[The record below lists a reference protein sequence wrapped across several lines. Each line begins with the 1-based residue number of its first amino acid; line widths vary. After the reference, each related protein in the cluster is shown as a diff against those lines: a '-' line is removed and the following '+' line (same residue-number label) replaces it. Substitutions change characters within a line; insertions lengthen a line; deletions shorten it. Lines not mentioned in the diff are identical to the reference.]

1 MDSATK
7 PPQSHALVIGG
18 SMGGLLAA
26 RVLAE
31 RFERVTVLDRD
42 TFPDVPEHR
51 SGVPQSRHAHG
62 ILVRGQQIIAE
73 FFPGIMQDLHEA
85 GATTQGSLAI
95 VSPAGKL
102 PLYEMD
108 FDGAWV
114 SRTLLEHHVRERLRA
129 VHNVRII
136 SQVEVTDLIATPDK
150 RRVTGVNVR
159 RRNDHQTLE
168 QHHADL
174 VVDLSGRT
182 SKAPEWLAALGY
194 DVPPEE
200 TINSGLG
207 YASRFY
213 KKPYDFPAEWAGLLI
228 NGQPP
233 HNPRAGLILPVE
245 HDTWHVTVGGFAGH
259 YPPTDEV
266 GFLGWA
272 EALPDPSLYEAIRV
286 AQPLTPIRGYRTPT
300 NRLRRFEALSR
311 RPAGFVVMGDAVCAF
326 NPIYGQGITTR
337 ASEALAL
344 RGVLQRTPDVTSER
358 FARRVQRAVAKVVAA
373 PWMIATGEDLRWPG
387 VELNGAKAGLGTR
400 FIHRYSDLFLK
411 QALHDEVLST
421 TYQRMINMLE
431 PPAAL
436 MKPSSVLRVLTG
448 TLRRKAASP
457 GSALSAEAVRKLR
470 ARRTWSL
477 ELEKSA

>member
-1 MDSATK
+1 MDTATK
-7 PPQSHALVIGG
+7 TDRNHAIVIGG

-31 RFERVTVLDRD
+31 RFGQVTVLDRD
-42 TFPDVPEHR
+42 VFPDVPEHR
-51 SGVPQSRHAHG
+51 NGVPQSRHAHG
-62 ILVRGQQIIAE
+62 ILVRGQQIVAE
-73 FFPGIMQDLHEA
+73 LFPGIMQDLREA

-108 FDGAWV
+108 IDGAWV
-114 SRTLLEHHVRERLRA
+114 SRVLLEHHVRERLKA

-136 SQVEVTDLIATPDK
+136 SQVEVTELIATPDK
-150 RRVTGVNVR
+150 RRVTGVWLR
-159 RRNDHQTLE
+159 HRNAKDEPE
-168 QHHADL
+168 QQHADL

-182 SKAPEWLAALGY
+182 SKAPEWLEALGFER
-194 DVPPEE
+194 PPEE

-213 KKPYDFPAEWAGLLI
+213 KKPENFPAEWAGLLV

-245 HDTWHVTVGGFAGH
+245 HDTWHVTVAGFAGNH
-259 YPPTDEV
+259 PPTDEA
-266 GFLGWA
+266 GFMAWA
-272 EALPDPSLYEAIRV
+272 EALPDPSLFEAIRV
-286 AQPLTPIRGYRTPT
+286 AEPLTPIRGYRTPT
-300 NRLRRFEALSR
+300 NRLRRFEALSS

-326 NPIYGQGITTR
+326 NPIYGQGISTR
-337 ASEALAL
+337 ALEALAL
-344 RGVLQRTPDVTSER
+344 RQVLQRTPDVTSER
-358 FARRVQRAVAKVVAA
+358 FAHQAQRAVAKVVAA

-400 FIHRYSDLFLK
+400 FIHHYSDLFLK
-411 QALHDEVLST
+411 QALHDKALSD

-436 MKPSSVLRVLTG
+436 MRPGSVVRVLAGVLRQRVS
-448 TLRRKAASP
+448 APSF
-457 GSALSAEAVRKLR
+457 ALSAEAIRNLQARPAAGVGLR
-470 ARRTWSL
+470 EGA
-477 ELEKSA
+477 

>member
-1 MDSATK
+1 MTTRTK
-7 PPQSHALVIGG
+7 ADRGHAVVIGG

-26 RVLAE
+26 RVLSE

-42 TFPDVPEHR
+42 AFPDVPEHR

-73 FFPGIMQDLHEA
+73 LFPGIMQDLRAA

-108 FDGAWV
+108 VDGAWV
-114 SRTLLEHHVRERLRA
+114 SRVLLEHHVRERLKA
-129 VHNVRII
+129 VHNVKIV
-136 SQVEVTDLIATPDK
+136 SQAEVTELVATPDK

-159 RRNDHQTLE
+159 YRDGRREPE

-182 SKAPEWLAALGY
+182 SKAPEWLEALGY
-194 DVPPEE
+194 DAPPEE

-213 KKPYDFPAEWAGLLI
+213 KKPADFPAEWAGLLI
-228 NGQPP
+228 NGRPP

-245 HDTWHVTVGGFAGH
+245 HDTWHVTIAGFAGH
-259 YPPTDEV
+259 HPPTDEA
-266 GFLGWA
+266 GFMAWVR
-272 EALPDPSLYEAIRV
+272 ELPDPSLFEAVRV
-286 AQPLTPIRGYRTPT
+286 AEPLTPIRGYRTPT
-300 NRLRRFEALSR
+300 NRLRRFEKLSR

-326 NPIYGQGITTR
+326 NPIYGQGISTR
-337 ASEALAL
+337 ALEALAL
-344 RGVLQRTPDVTSER
+344 RRVLQSTSDVTGER

-373 PWMIATGEDLRWPG
+373 PWMIATGEDLRWQG
-387 VELNGAKAGLGTR
+387 VTLNGAKAGFGTR
-400 FIHRYSDLFLK
+400 FIHRYSDVFLK

-431 PPAAL
+431 PPTAL
-436 MKPSSVLRVLTG
+436 MKPSSVLRVLGG
-448 TLRRKAASP
+448 TWQRKVTPP
-457 GSALSAEAVRKLR
+457 GPALSEEAVRALQ
-470 ARRTWSL
+470 ARPSFHA
-477 ELEKSA
+477 EG

>member
-1 MDSATK
+1 MDTVTK
-7 PPQSHALVIGG
+7 PPHSHALVIGG

-26 RVLAE
+26 RVLSEHFA
-31 RFERVTVLDRD
+31 RVTVLDRD
-42 TFPDVPEHR
+42 AFPNAPEHR

-73 FFPGIMQDLHEA
+73 LFPGIMPELHAA
-85 GATTQGSLAI
+85 GATTQGPLAV

-108 FDGAWV
+108 VDGAWV
-114 SRTLLEHHVRERLRA
+114 SRTLLEHHVRERLKA
-129 VHNVRII
+129 VHNVRIV
-136 SQVEVTDLIATPDK
+136 SQVEATELVATPDK
-150 RRVTGVNVR
+150 RRVVGVNVR
-159 RRNDHQTLE
+159 YRDPQREPEQRR
-168 QHHADL
+168 ADL

-194 DVPPEE
+194 DAPPEE
-200 TINSGLG
+200 SINSGLG

-213 KKPYDFPAEWAGLLI
+213 RKPEGFPAEWAGLLI
-228 NGQPP
+228 NGRPP

-245 HDTWHVTVGGFAGH
+245 HDQWHVTVGGFAGH
-259 YPPTDEV
+259 YPPTDEA
-266 GFLGWA
+266 GFLAWA

-286 AQPLTPIRGYRTPT
+286 AEPLTPIRGYRTPT
-300 NRLRRFEALSR
+300 NRLRRFERLSR

-337 ASEALAL
+337 ALEALAL

-358 FARRVQRAVAKVVAA
+358 FARRVQRAVAEVVAA
-373 PWMIATGEDLRWPG
+373 PWTIATGEDLRWPG
-387 VELNGAKAGLGTR
+387 VTLNGAEAGFGTR
-400 FIHRYSDLFLK
+400 FIHRYSDVFLK
-411 QALHDEVLST
+411 QALHDDALST

-431 PPAAL
+431 PPATL
-436 MKPSSVLRVLTG
+436 MNPGSVVRVLAG

-457 GSALSAEAVRKLR
+457 DFALSAEAVRELR
-470 ARRTWSL
+470 ARRTWPL
-477 ELEKSA
+477 EPEKSA